1 MRFLRYGKLDLGINP
16 PYEFVWYETRLVDT
30 KEVAHNHLNIGGSEK
45 HVESVSSN
53 GREQGYRT

>member
-1 MRFLRYGKLDLGINP
+1 MRCLRNGKLDLEINP

-45 HVESVSSN
+45 TC
-53 GREQGYRT
+53 RKC